1 MGNVKGDKSVRLYK
15 AKQIDQP
22 YRTMWRGGRMTP
34 ELKKAIIKA
43 IEAEA
48 RRKWG
53 EGEEE

>member
-1 MGNVKGDKSVRLYK
+1 MED
-15 AKQIDQP
+15 
-22 YRTMWRGGRMTP
+22 GGRMTP

-53 EGEEE
+53 EEKE